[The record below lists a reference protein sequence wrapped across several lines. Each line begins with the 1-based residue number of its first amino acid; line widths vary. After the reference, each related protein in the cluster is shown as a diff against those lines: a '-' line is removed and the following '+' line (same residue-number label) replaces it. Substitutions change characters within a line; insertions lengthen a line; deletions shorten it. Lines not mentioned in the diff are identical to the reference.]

1 MSRGFK
7 IVLLLAL
14 AAFLLVGAFAIR
26 GFFTPG
32 GADGLDKSLLY
43 FLIAVAYFLPVWIS
57 ISRNCKAGAGIAVV
71 DIFLGWT
78 FVGWVVA
85 LAWAACGERKQSE
98 LPAGVSM
105 AK

>member
-14 AAFLLVGAFAIR
+14 VAFLIIGGFAVR
-26 GFFTPG
+26 GFSTPG
-32 GADGLDKSLLY
+32 GADGLDKFLLY
-43 FLIAVAYFLPVWIS
+43 FLVAVVYFLPIWVAA
-57 ISRNCKAGAGIAVV
+57 SRNCKAGAGIAVV

-85 LAWAACGERKQSE
+85 LAWAACGERKPTE
-98 LPAGVSM
+98 LPATQTS
-105 AK
+105 